1 MLRKVVFPILK
12 KKIVIFFVKGE
23 SGVGKSQVSIY
34 LACKFLDLFN
44 KVKGTDF
51 KLDLEKD
58 IIYQPLE
65 YRQKINYFL
74 NNPKP
79 IMIIEEMRFLMDSKL
94 WQKAINKMLSDI
106 NATIRSIKAS
116 RFGYGA
122 LFIYNSQFFSDLTK
136 DMRRTITYLVDLKEH
151 EDAEEEK
158 PLNFL
163 CYGRFLKLYELKLKE
178 NYLVMEKRER
188 IRGIDGKNKFMIDRV
203 DFKQLPNDI
212 YEKFN
217 LLSSEAK
224 QKVQNMRMEKL
235 EREIAKEYGL
245 KLEGEK

>member
-1 MLRKVVFPILK
+1 MLRKAVFPVLK
-12 KKIVIFFVKGE
+12 RKIIIFFVKGE

-34 LACKFLDLFN
+34 LASKFLDLFN

-65 YRQKINYFL
+65 YREKINYFL

-106 NATIRSIKAS
+106 NATIRSIKATKW
-116 RFGYGA
+116 GYGA

-151 EDAEEEK
+151 EDIEEIS
-158 PLNFL
+158 LDFL

-178 NYLVMEKRER
+178 NYLVVEKRER
-188 IRGIDGKNKFMIDRV
+188 IRGADGKNKFMIDKV
-203 DFKQLPNDI
+203 GFKQLPNDI

-245 KLEGEK
+245 KLEEK